1 MFIKEI
7 NKFSL
12 FSFIGFTIITILSVL
27 LAWQTDLYFLMGIPV
42 LFLVA
47 MLVVIDVKYIFYLL
61 LFMIPCSI
69 EANISS
75 SLATDIPTEPLIVG
89 LMICFFV
96 LLAFKPAL
104 FQKKFFRHPI
114 ILILAAQFLW
124 MIIASIY
131 SVEPAMSLKYMLAK
145 TWYLCAFIGMGSL
158 FLRDEIDVKKFF
170 WYIYIPLTILIFIS
184 LVRFIPY
191 GFAFDSVNKT
201 MTPYFR
207 NKVIY
212 GTIMSVFLPFIYQAR
227 YWYEKGT
234 LKRILLECSILFYLV
249 AIYFTYTRA
258 CILSLLA
265 CVAFYFVIKYRW
277 VKQSLLL
284 LFLML
289 AMLVTYL
296 VHDNKFMDYSPSFLK
311 TIYHDNYEDH
321 LASTVSFEDASS
333 MERIFMWIGGAYYFL
348 ESPVVGNGPNTFFPN
363 YKHYT
368 VNSFKTYLSENDEH
382 LTIHNYFLLT
392 LIEQGI
398 VGFLIFMTLIIVF
411 LLYAEKYYHLADL
424 PFHRNLIMAVAL
436 SFVCVLVNCS
446 LSDLLET
453 DKIGSIYFM
462 DIAILVNVV
471 LALSKSNTHSTNVIG
486 E

>member
-1 MFIKEI
+1 MGKA
-7 NKFSL
+7 KP
-12 FSFIGFTIITILSVL
+12 GF
-27 LAWQTDLYFLMGIPV
+27 
-42 LFLVA
+42 
-47 MLVVIDVKYIFYLL
+47 
-61 LFMIPCSI
+61 
-69 EANISS
+69 
-75 SLATDIPTEPLIVG
+75 
-89 LMICFFV
+89 
-96 LLAFKPAL
+96 
-104 FQKKFFRHPI
+104 
-114 ILILAAQFLW
+114 
-124 MIIASIY
+124 
-131 SVEPAMSLKYMLAK
+131 
-145 TWYLCAFIGMGSL
+145 
-158 FLRDEIDVKKFF
+158 
-170 WYIYIPLTILIFIS
+170 
-184 LVRFIPY
+184 
-191 GFAFDSVNKT
+191 
-201 MTPYFR
+201 
-207 NKVIY
+207 
-212 GTIMSVFLPFIYQAR
+212 
-227 YWYEKGT
+227 
-234 LKRILLECSILFYLV
+234 
-249 AIYFTYTRA
+249 
-258 CILSLLA
+258 
-265 CVAFYFVIKYRW
+265 
-277 VKQSLLL
+277 L

-471 LALSKSNTHSTNVIG
+471 LALSKSNTHSTNVIVNSIFSLNA
-486 E
+486 